1 MRSLGP
7 GQPSLTQAGPDVS
20 ELRPYYEQQQC
31 AAQGRRI
38 GTPPLKAS
46 LHPQEASTQ
55 DMVAWLLTQVR

>member
-1 MRSLGP
+1 M
-7 GQPSLTQAGPDVS
+7 S